1 MSKFNV
7 FSFVNGKMKLKIVT
21 KNPEQL
27 LNIFWKR
34 EIKVLNVRRE
44 NLYTLSLTIKSE
56 YLSEIE
62 KVCEETNSKLV
73 VEKVGRILKLATNFK
88 GYITLISGLVISFG
102 ILFSLSFF
110 IWKIDIKGDK
120 HVSPYEIRQVIKEL
134 GINKGILKSKINTEF
149 LEEQI
154 VIKNKNVLWSKVRVQ
169 GSTLQVEVVE
179 SFRPPVIEIDNSL
192 GTIVADKDGE
202 VVRVYTQSGTAV
214 VKPGDIVKKGDL
226 LIDGYQGKEG
236 GTYEIAPVGSVIAKT
251 FLEFEESIE
260 LEGVKS
266 VNTKNKETEYYIEIF
281 GKKLYFKKYKGEFE
295 NFEKVSY
302 DSKFIKKN
310 IYYEVNKSSYT
321 LDPENVKKDLV
332 DYYTKNVKQNLKD
345 TDVIVSVLVKDEIIE
360 NKLNIKISF
369 VIEEDIGVKI
379 PKTEDI
385 EQTPQKSI
393 ENSNSTQIT

>member
-34 EIKVLNVRRE
+34 EIKVVNVRRE

-379 PKTEDI
+379 PKTEEIDQI
-385 EQTPQKSI
+385 PQKSI
-393 ENSNSTQIT
+393 ENSNSIQIT

>member
-379 PKTEDI
+379 PKTEEIDQI
-385 EQTPQKSI
+385 PQKSI
-393 ENSNSTQIT
+393 ENSNSIQIT